1 MKKKCLFQNG
11 CKSWFQKEEMI
22 FLKRGENLPCHQLGL
37 IPLTAVSVSG
47 KEAVEKAQPF
57 AGQGSLMA

>member
-1 MKKKCLFQNG
+1 
-11 CKSWFQKEEMI
+11 MI
-22 FLKRGENLPCHQLGL
+22 FLKRGENLPYHQLGL

-57 AGQGSLMA
+57 AGQGSLMT